1 METSDQLGQKK
12 KKRINKKKIVGEIV
26 EGRIKQKF
34 LKAPKRQTDGEPGM
48 HVRTH
53 THTQSPKC
61 KHQSSTRLIDCTG
74 L

>member
-1 METSDQLGQKK
+1 METSDQLGQ

-53 THTQSPKC
+53 THTHTHN
-61 KHQSSTRLIDCTG
+61 HQV
-74 L
+74 